1 MTPLA
6 NKTAAENKALVEN
19 IMAARSRRDPSPF
32 IAAMADDFVWQFN
45 VPLSPIIY
53 GRDAARAE
61 LLINITKLA
70 PHQARMSY
78 GMPRTRCFL
87 TPWTR
92 LTELPSGKKFPP
104 ECPQLC

>member
-1 MTPLA
+1 MLS
-6 NKTAAENKALVEN
+6 L
-19 IMAARSRRDPSPF
+19 R
-32 IAAMADDFVWQFN
+32 N
-45 VPLSPIIY
+45 VILIDHPIFGTFHRLFLGMY
-53 GRDAARAE
+53 VKPPTDAARAE

-92 LTELPSGKKFPP
+92 PNFLPVKSSHPSVLNFVRRRMID
-104 ECPQLC
+104 

>member
-1 MTPLA
+1 MLS
-6 NKTAAENKALVEN
+6 L
-19 IMAARSRRDPSPF
+19 R
-32 IAAMADDFVWQFN
+32 N
-45 VPLSPIIY
+45 VILIDHPIFGTFHRLFLGMY
-53 GRDAARAE
+53 VKPPTDAARAE